1 VLFGIFAKLSAVSG
15 RFVFVCGAL
24 LVFANVA
31 FGDGTYQRTKD
42 GKTLVWNNHPK
53 PGDEV
58 KWSGDR
64 DREGYASGFG
74 TLTWYT
80 TPERGTGSAKSALYA
95 RYWGNMVR
103 GKLNGPVNSHSKGK
117 TNHAV
122 FADGVR
128 MTRWAIGPA
137 PSQVGA
143 QPAKQLA
150 GARPETPNAQR
161 PIEVLPPRPAAE
173 DAMAQPVLVQ
183 LPRDSRAGSPTSN
196 VQHPIAETLAESP
209 SATTKERDVGKQ
221 NSVERRK
228 STSGG
233 PIVETPAEGPSPNES
248 RAENAQLQKDS
259 RAGSPTLNPESVRE
273 RAAQRPAISS
283 KAKPEMDES
292 LRLLAKPPSSLHTDA
307 TVEPSAA
314 NAKPET
320 ASSSDANARLT
331 KEEVTDLADAE
342 ARAQGYNLDE
352 YQRPKADY
360 SAAKGKWSLFY
371 DQNPADVTPEIGKY
385 FSVTVDDET
394 KKVEI
399 RK

>member
-1 VLFGIFAKLSAVSG
+1 VSG
-15 RFVFVCGAL
+15 RFLFVCGAL

-31 FGDGTYQRTKD
+31 FGDGNYQRTKD
-42 GKTLVWNNHPK
+42 GKMLVWNNRPK
-53 PGDEV
+53 PGDEA

-80 TPERGTGSAKSALYA
+80 ARENETGSAQSALYA
-95 RYWGNMVR
+95 HYWGNMVR

-128 MTRWAIGPA
+128 TTRWAAGPA
-137 PSQVGA
+137 PSQVVA
-143 QPAKQLA
+143 QPAKRFP
-150 GARPETPNAQR
+150 GAKPQTPNVQR
-161 PIEVLPPRPAAE
+161 PTEALPPRPAAE
-173 DAMAQPVLVQ
+173 EAVAQPVNVQ
-183 LPRDSRAGSPTSN
+183 LRKDSRAGSPTPN
-196 VQHPIAETLAESP
+196 VQRAMTETLAGNP
-209 SATTKERDVGKQ
+209 STTPAERDVVKQ
-221 NSVERRK
+221 DNVERRK
-228 STSGG
+228 SSFEG
-233 PIVETPAEGPSPNES
+233 PIVETPAEGPSPNEPK
-248 RAENAQLQKDS
+248 AENAQLRKDS
-259 RAGSPTLNPESVRE
+259 RAGSPTLDSESVRE
-273 RAAQRPAISS
+273 QAAQRPAISS
-283 KAKPEMDES
+283 KAKPEIDDS
-292 LRLLAKPPSSLHTDA
+292 LRLLAGPPSSLHPDA
-307 TVEPSAA
+307 TVKASAA

-320 ASSSDANARLT
+320 ASSPGANARLT
-331 KEEVTDLADAE
+331 KEEATDLADAE
-342 ARAQGYNLDE
+342 ARAQGFNLDE

-371 DQNPADVTPEIGKY
+371 DQNPVDETPEIGKY